1 LYKEFIDVVE
11 LFMDLMS
18 NKNFSENEII
28 IALNNLA
35 YNGLLEINT
44 VTSLGNMYGGKDK
57 NTLIASDIN
66 NNCPLYNQYRK

>member
-1 LYKEFIDVVE
+1 
-11 LFMDLMS
+11 MDLMS

-57 NTLIASDIN
+57 NTLIASGGN
-66 NNCPLYNQYRK
+66 NNCPL

>member
-1 LYKEFIDVVE
+1 
-11 LFMDLMS
+11 MS

-44 VTSLGNMYGGKDK
+44 VTSIGNMYGGKDK
-57 NTLIASDIN
+57 NTLIASGGN
-66 NNCPLYNQYRK
+66 NNCPL